1 MDWKIELAFIP
12 VSDVDRSIDFYVNKV
27 GFHLDYDQRVSED
40 LRFVQITPPG
50 SACSIAFGEGLSE
63 KPPGT
68 AALQIVVADITAAHD
83 ELAARGVQV
92 SDVQVLDWGHFV
104 NFEDPDG
111 NRWAIQYLPSRPNG

>member
-27 GFHLDYDQRVSED
+27 GFHLDYDQRVSEE

-83 ELAARGVQV
+83 ELAARGVEV

-111 NRWAIQYLPSRPNG
+111 NRWAIQYLPNRPKG